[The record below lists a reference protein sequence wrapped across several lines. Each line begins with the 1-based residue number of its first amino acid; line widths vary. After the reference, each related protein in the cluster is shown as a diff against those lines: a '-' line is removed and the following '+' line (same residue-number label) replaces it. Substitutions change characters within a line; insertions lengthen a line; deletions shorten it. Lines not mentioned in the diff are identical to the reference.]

1 MAIQIYNTLTRLKQE
16 LTTLDPSELKLF
28 VCGPTVYDYSH
39 LGHGKTYTQFDFV
52 ARYLVFRGYEVFY
65 LQNITDVDDK
75 IIQRARSKGVE
86 PRELA
91 AEFEGY
97 YLEDMRALHNTSV
110 TEYARAHDFIDQI
123 VSQVKRLADK
133 GYAYRI
139 PDGWYFDLS
148 RFPGYG
154 KLSRRTVVQAD
165 DALSRVD
172 ENPDKRNPGDFC
184 LWKMRKPDEPFWT
197 TDLGE
202 GRPGWHIED
211 TAITESVFGP
221 QYDIHGGAVD
231 LIFPHHEAEIA
242 QMEGVSGL
250 EPMVNAWMHTG
261 FLRTIGTRMAKSAGN
276 FVTIREALSQ
286 YDYRVLRYFF
296 LSHHYRSA
304 IDFGSHTLENAANA
318 LSRIDSFSRS
328 ISPLTDDPDSGDLVS
343 HYREAILERL
353 DDDFDT
359 PGALA
364 ALFDFIREQN
374 RRGNPGWRVFAL
386 LHELNSCF
394 DFMNLAQ
401 PDLDALVKEQVER
414 RENLRR
420 ERRFQ
425 EADQIRDRLRA
436 DGIQLE
442 DTLEGVR
449 WWRDNAHS
457 PELES

>member
-1 MAIQIYNTLTRLKQE
+1 M
-16 LTTLDPSELKLF
+16 
-28 VCGPTVYDYSH
+28 
-39 LGHGKTYTQFDFV
+39 
-52 ARYLVFRGYEVFY
+52 
-65 LQNITDVDDK
+65 
-75 IIQRARSKGVE
+75 
-86 PRELA
+86 
-91 AEFEGY
+91 
-97 YLEDMRALHNTSV
+97 
-110 TEYARAHDFIDQI
+110 
-123 VSQVKRLADK
+123 
-133 GYAYRI
+133 
-139 PDGWYFDLS
+139 
-148 RFPGYG
+148 
-154 KLSRRTVVQAD
+154 
-165 DALSRVD
+165 
-172 ENPDKRNPGDFC
+172 
-184 LWKMRKPDEPFWT
+184 
-197 TDLGE
+197 
-202 GRPGWHIED
+202 
-211 TAITESVFGP
+211 
-221 QYDIHGGAVD
+221 
-231 LIFPHHEAEIA
+231 
-242 QMEGVSGL
+242 
-250 EPMVNAWMHTG
+250 
-261 FLRTIGTRMAKSAGN
+261 
-276 FVTIREALSQ
+276 
-286 YDYRVLRYFF
+286 
-296 LSHHYRSA
+296 
-304 IDFGSHTLENAANA
+304 
-318 LSRIDSFSRS
+318 
-328 ISPLTDDPDSGDLVS
+328 S